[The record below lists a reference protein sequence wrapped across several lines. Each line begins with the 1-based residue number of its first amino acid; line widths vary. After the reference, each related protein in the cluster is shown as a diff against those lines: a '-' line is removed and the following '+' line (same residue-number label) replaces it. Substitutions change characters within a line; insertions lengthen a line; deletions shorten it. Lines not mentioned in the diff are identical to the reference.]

1 MSLLRRST
9 IRPAII
15 AATVVAAASLVLAL
29 PASGGADDPAL
40 PPLQLS
46 AVAGPVGSS
55 FTVSGTG
62 CTINAFPLG
71 NPAPGQVVSVTVGF
85 APTPVTMTT
94 TAANG
99 TGAWSL
105 TFTVPEGTPP
115 GPYPVTATC
124 SLQAQNGNSVVAE
137 VVAFQPLPSVSY
149 PAATYTVTAIVTD
162 VPVPVVA
169 EPRTLTG

>member
-1 MSLLRRST
+1 MPLLRRST
-9 IRPAII
+9 IRPA
-15 AATVVAAASLVLAL
+15 VFAAAVLGAVSLALAL
-29 PASGGADDPAL
+29 PASGGPGDPTL

-46 AVAGPVGSS
+46 AVAGPPGSS

-62 CTINAFPLG
+62 CTIDVFPLG
-71 NPAPGQVVSVTVGF
+71 DPAPGQVVSVTVAF

-94 TAANG
+94 TAADG

-105 TFTVPEGTPP
+105 TFTVPPGTAP

-124 SLQAQNGNSVVAE
+124 SFAAQNGGAATITAS
-137 VVAFQPLPSVSY
+137 VVAFQTPSVSY
-149 PAATYTVTAIVTD
+149 PAATYTVTA

-169 EPRTLTG
+169 APRTTG